1 MTRPLR
7 ATRLRGKRDATGVPL
22 MTTTSRPSATDGA
35 WRDGDPVG
43 RRRFAALGAV
53 ELERGG
59 VLPEVRLA
67 YETWGTL
74 SPERDN
80 AILVEHALTG
90 DSHVVGEAGPGHPT

>member
-7 ATRLRGKRDATGVPL
+7 AIRLCGKRDATGVPL
-22 MTTTSRPSATDGA
+22 MTTTSRPPTTSGA

-43 RRRFAALGAV
+43 RRQFVGLGAV

-59 VLPEVRLA
+59 VLPDVTLA
-67 YETWGTL
+67 YETWGQL
-74 SPERDN
+74 NAQRDN

-90 DSHVVGEAGPGHPT
+90 DSHVDGPTGP